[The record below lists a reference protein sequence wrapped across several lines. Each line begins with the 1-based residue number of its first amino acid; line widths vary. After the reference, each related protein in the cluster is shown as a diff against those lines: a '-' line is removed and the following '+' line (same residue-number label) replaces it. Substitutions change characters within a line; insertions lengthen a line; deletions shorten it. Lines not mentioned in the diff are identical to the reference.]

1 MSVVDD
7 QLIGDVWPQAHPGS
21 DPVLYGQVSLS
32 PEGSFEA
39 RSLQTFALTYTAG
52 RFGLDDTGS
61 IKIVH
66 RYSNDWGWLQTDDPS
81 AFNYVTASASN
92 GSRLQLIY
100 ENGGEQRP
108 WYRSLTVYVKGDGLY
123 EGDTITVVFGDR
135 SGGSPGLKLQTFCES
150 GFVFKLLADVCA
162 TGHYM
167 PVPDMPSIAIVPGPA
182 ASWKAV
188 LPSLRRPGEIFRLGI
203 KAEDLWGNPTAQIGD
218 QIHTGIRIE
227 ASLAVEGLPDHISYG
242 PDERARTIDNL
253 CVNEAGTLR
262 ITLRDEN
269 DKLLAE
275 SNPLVIRAGEL
286 CGYWGD
292 MHGQSGESVGI
303 NTARQYFDF
312 ARNLSFLDATG
323 HQANDFQINNAFW
336 QQINDLSAEY
346 HQDHRFLTYPGYEWS
361 GNTAVGGDRNVYF
374 RHEGR
379 QIRRSSHALLPDRS
393 DLDTDANTAS
403 QLFEDLQDEDC
414 VVYAHVGGR
423 YADIRQAHDPRIET
437 AMEIHSAW
445 GSFEWL
451 LTDGFKLGHRSGVVC
466 NSDGHKGRPGASY
479 PGAAS
484 FGAYGGLTCF
494 LAGELTRDSLFEC
507 QRRRHHYG
515 TTGNRLH
522 LDVKARFKNGGYLYT
537 RDPRYFE
544 VEAESVSQAMMGDI
558 VQTDDACVSID
569 IECVAQ
575 APIERI
581 EILNGCDQIK
591 TLRGYA
597 ADDLGNR
604 IRVIWQGAEY
614 RGRGRKTTWTGSAQF
629 AGCQIERIEPI
640 NQWNHER
647 PTEQQG
653 NDRVTWN
660 TITTG
665 NFGGFDAWLSP
676 AADGELIIDSNHV
689 SGRFPLADIGLEEV
703 VLDGGGL
710 DRKIRVFRL
719 PENNNSLQ
727 LRCSVELDLKPVGDN
742 PIWVRVTT
750 EDGFNAWSS
759 PLFIYREE
767 QPENPQ
773 NKSTEDKSTENKS
786 TNP

>member
-1 MSVVDD
+1 MSVVDSK
-7 QLIGDVWPQAHPGS
+7 LIGDAWPQAHPGA
-21 DPVLYGQVSLS
+21 DPVLYGNVSLS
-32 PEGSFEA
+32 PEGAFEA

-66 RYSNDWGWLQTDDPS
+66 RYSNDWGWLQTQDPGGV
-81 AFNYVTASASN
+81 NYVSAQASN

-108 WYRSLTVYVKGDGLY
+108 WYRSLTIVVRGDGLY
-123 EGDTITVVFGDR
+123 EGDTITVLFGDR
-135 SGGSPGLKLQTFCES
+135 SGGSPGLRLQTFCES
-150 GFVFKLLADVCA
+150 GFVFKVLADVCA

-167 PVPDMPSIAIVPGPA
+167 PVPDMPSIAIVAGPP

-188 LPSLRRPGEIFRLGI
+188 LPSLRRPGETFRLGI
-203 KAEDLWGNPTAQIGD
+203 KAEDLWGNPTGQAQA
-218 QIHTGIRIE
+218 RLRLE
-227 ASLAVEGLPDHISYG
+227 ASLPVNGLPETLDYG
-242 PDERARTIDNL
+242 PDQRACVIDEL
-253 CVNEAGTLR
+253 SAEVEGTLR
-262 ITLRDEN
+262 IRLLDDLGE
-269 DKLLAE
+269 LLAE
-275 SNPLVIRAGEL
+275 SSPLLLRGGDKAGF
-286 CGYWGD
+286 WGD

-303 NTARQYFDF
+303 NTAREYFEF
-312 ARNLSFLDATG
+312 ARNFAFLDATG

-336 QQINDLSAEY
+336 QQINDLSAEF
-346 HQDHRFLTYPGYEWS
+346 HEDHRFLTYPGYEWS

-374 RHEGR
+374 REEGR

-393 DLDTDANTAS
+393 DIDTDANTAA
-403 QLFEDLQDEDC
+403 QLFADLQHEDC

-423 YADIRQAHDPRIET
+423 YADIRQAHDPRLET

-451 LTDGFKLGHRSGVVC
+451 LTDGFELGHRSGVVC

-494 LAGELTRDSLFEC
+494 LAPELTRDSLFEC
-507 QRRRHHYG
+507 LRRRHHYG
-515 TTGNRLH
+515 TTGNRLQLEVNAH
-522 LDVKARFKNGGYLYT
+522 FDRDCQLYT

-544 VEAESVSQAMMGDI
+544 VEAESVRMAMMGDI
-558 VQTDDACVSID
+558 VQVGDAAVSLD
-569 IECVAQ
+569 IECIAG

-581 EILNGCDQIK
+581 EVLNGSDTIA
-591 TLRGYA
+591 TLRGFDA
-597 ADDLGNR
+597 ADLGNR

-614 RGRGRKTTWTGSAQF
+614 RGRGRKTTWSGSAHF
-629 AGCQIERIEPI
+629 EGCRIERVAPI
-640 NQWNHER
+640 NQWNHEC

-653 NDRVTWN
+653 DDRVTWDS
-660 TITTG
+660 ITTG
-665 NFGGFDAWLSP
+665 NFGGFDAWLESP
-676 AADGELIIDSNHV
+676 AEGRLSIDSNHV
-689 SGRFPLADIGLEEV
+689 SARVALADIGLGEA

-710 DRKIRVFRL
+710 DRRIRIFRL
-719 PENNNSLQ
+719 PAQNDCRE
-727 LRCSVELDLKPVGDN
+727 LRRSVKLKLKPVGDN

-759 PLFIYREE
+759 PLFLYRE
-767 QPENPQ
+767 PTAT
-773 NKSTEDKSTENKS
+773 SA
-786 TNP
+786 

>member
-32 PEGSFEA
+32 PQGSFEA

-81 AFNYVTASASN
+81 AFNYVTATASN
-92 GSRLQLIY
+92 GSKLQLIY

-108 WYRSLTVYVKGDGLY
+108 WYRSMSVYVKGDGLY
-123 EGDTITVVFGDR
+123 EGDTISVVFGDR

-188 LPSLRRPGEIFRLGI
+188 LPSLRRPGETFRLGI
-203 KAEDLWGNPTAQIGD
+203 KAEDLWGNPTAQID
-218 QIHTGIRIE
+218 DKINHQTHTGIRIE
-227 ASLAVEGLPDHISYG
+227 ASLAVEGLPDQISYG

-253 CVNEAGTLR
+253 RVNEAGTLR

-269 DKLLAE
+269 DRLLTE

-312 ARNLSFLDATG
+312 ARNLAFLDATG

-393 DLDTDANTAS
+393 DLNTDANTAS

-522 LDVKARFKNGGYLYT
+522 LDVKARFKNAGKLYT

-544 VEAESVSQAMMGDI
+544 VKAESVSQAMMGDI
-558 VQTDDACVSID
+558 VQTDDARVSID
-569 IECVAQ
+569 IECIAQ

-629 AGCQIERIEPI
+629 TGCQIERIEPI

-719 PENNNSLQ
+719 PENNDSLQ
-727 LRCSVELDLKPVGDN
+727 LRCSLELDLKPVGDN

-767 QPENPQ
+767 PPENP
-773 NKSTEDKSTENKS
+773 
-786 TNP
+786 

>member
-1 MSVVDD
+1 MTVVDD
-7 QLIGDVWPQAHPGS
+7 KLIGDAWPQAHPGS
-21 DPVLYGQVSLS
+21 DPALYGQVSLS

-66 RYSNDWGWLQTDDPS
+66 RYSNDWGWLQTEDPT
-81 AFNYVTASASN
+81 AFNYVTATASN

-108 WYRSLTVYVKGDGLY
+108 WYRSLTITVKGDGLY
-123 EGDTITVVFGDR
+123 EGDTITVLFGDR
-135 SGGSPGLKLQTFCES
+135 SGGSAGLKLQTFCES

-167 PVPDMPSIAIVPGPA
+167 PLPDMPSIAIVPGPA

-188 LPSLRRPGEIFRLGI
+188 LPSLRRPGEVFRLGI
-203 KAEDLWGNPTAQIGD
+203 KAEDRWGNPTGQVQTD
-218 QIHTGIRIE
+218 IHID
-227 ASLAVEGLPDHISYG
+227 ANLAVEGLPDQISYG
-242 PDERARTIDNL
+242 PDERARTIEDL
-253 CVNEAGTLR
+253 RVTEAGTLR
-262 ITLRDEN
+262 ICLRDASG
-269 DKLLAE
+269 KLLAE
-275 SNPLVIRAGEL
+275 SSPLVIRRGEFAA
-286 CGYWGD
+286 YWGD

-312 ARNLSFLDATG
+312 ARNLSFLDATS

-336 QQINDLSAEY
+336 QQINDLCAEF

-361 GNTAVGGDRNVYF
+361 GNTAVGGDRNVFF

-393 DLDTDANTAS
+393 DIDSDANTAT
-403 QLFEDLQDEDC
+403 QLFKDLQDEDC

-423 YADIRQAHDPRIET
+423 YADIRQAHDPRLET

-451 LTDGFKLGHRSGVVC
+451 LTDGFELGHRSGVVC

-494 LAGELTRDSLFEC
+494 LTTELTRDSLFEC

-515 TTGNRLH
+515 TSGNRLQ
-522 LDVKARFKNGGYLYT
+522 LDVQARFHNGGNLFA
-537 RDPRYFE
+537 RDPRYFD
-544 VEAESVSQAMMGDI
+544 VAAEPIQQAMMGDI
-558 VQTDDACVSID
+558 VQTDDSSVRID
-569 IECVAQ
+569 IECIAQ
-575 APIERI
+575 APVERI
-581 EILNGCDQIK
+581 EILNGSEQVA
-591 TLRGYA
+591 TLRGYD

-604 IRVIWQGAEY
+604 IRIIWQGAEY
-614 RGRGRKTTWTGSAQF
+614 RGRGRKTTWQGSAHF
-629 AGCQIERIEPI
+629 EGCQIERIAPI

-653 NDRVTWN
+653 DDRVTWN

-665 NFGGFDAWLSP
+665 NFGGFDAWLAP
-676 AADGELIIDSNHV
+676 AADAQLIIDSNHV
-689 SGRFPLADIGLEEV
+689 SGRFSLDDIGLEESI
-703 VLDGGGL
+703 LDGGGL
-710 DRKIRVFRL
+710 DRKIRIFRL
-719 PENNNSLQ
+719 PQNNNSLE
-727 LRCSVELDLKPVGDN
+727 LRGSLELDLKPVGDN

-767 QPENPQ
+767 QSEKP
-773 NKSTEDKSTENKS
+773 
-786 TNP
+786 